1 MISFDTGALIFQV
14 RAAAIIEH
22 EGRFLLHRAPADF
35 FWSCPGGRVEVGE
48 QAAATVERELVEE
61 LGVNATAGE
70 LLFLVENFFD
80 YEDRQYHE
88 LGLYFAT
95 RLDGNAPVLRART
108 EHLGREGDRPLF
120 FRWFDVH
127 ELAQATVRPSFL
139 PHALAQRK
147 AGFRH
152 VIHTDTT

>member
-22 EGRFLLHRAPADF
+22 ERRFLLHRAPADF

-48 QAAATVERELVEE
+48 QAAATVERELDEE
-61 LGVNATAGE
+61 LGARATAGE
-70 LLFLVENFFD
+70 LVFLVENFFD

-95 RLDGNAPVLRART
+95 RLHADAAVLQAT
-108 EHLGREGDRPLF
+108 GEHLGREGDRPLI
-120 FRWFDVH
+120 FRWFDVD

-139 PHALAQRK
+139 PRALAQRK
-147 AGFRH
+147 SGFRH